1 MIFSLTA
8 LLTRTIEPCNVNSV
22 KSQSQLVGS
31 GDAGRCWRVPARL
44 AHDGSPVLLN

>member
-1 MIFSLTA
+1 MIFSLTP

-44 AHDGSPVLLN
+44 AHDGSPLLLN